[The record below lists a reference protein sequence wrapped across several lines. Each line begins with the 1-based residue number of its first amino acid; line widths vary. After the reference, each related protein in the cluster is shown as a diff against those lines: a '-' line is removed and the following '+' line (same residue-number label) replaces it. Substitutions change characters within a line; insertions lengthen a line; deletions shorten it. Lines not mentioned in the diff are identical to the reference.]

1 MSVKEQVLSI
11 MNELMPTKDLTN
23 VNDIIEG
30 GYIDSF
36 ELVSLIAALSE
47 HFNVEIDIEELTP
60 QNFNSVDDI
69 VSLLN
74 RLIEKR

>member
-1 MSVKEQVLSI
+1 MSVKEQVMSI

>member
-1 MSVKEQVLSI
+1 MSI